1 MTSKGKEL
9 YHTIKRSL
17 TSPPFSVGT
26 SSSTTLSNGARYSG
40 GSTTSK
46 QWIHPPDILINGR
59 VEYSLKMLGT
69 TEVNEPKGTPAIR
82 DAIHAIRFQL
92 QVNKGITGHSG
103 SKLKKVDIH
112 ISIDGL
118 TVIDTKTKMI
128 LHKFPL
134 HKISF
139 CADDKQDKRVFSF
152 IAKEEASQRHKCFV
166 FLSDKLAEQ
175 ITLTVGEAF
184 DLAYQ
189 KFLEKNG
196 RDLENRKQV
205 IVLRKRIAELET
217 ENNELKEKLAAA
229 LRKNTVSANFWFIYL
244 EDVIFLLQLS
254 SVAPVLPSTPV
265 PSQPPNLTLSSLIT
279 LNSNNSVMCPPSAS
293 TVPVPI
299 LQPPPSTVP
308 RRNHALCTT
317 QNVENIEDLNN
328 AIPNVGRKL
337 ENICLDKLE
346 DIFDNEFDP
355 RADEKKKVDAKAKD
369 EFGLDPF
376 DDTVADTVFNAQE
389 SVDGVGNVAAALQE
403 PTVEEFDHMLSIVD
417 KRLAEM
423 RAGFA
428 SGHLAVGDTGD
439 SARDLQHIYGV
450 PSSQNLTLDSSS
462 AASPDKIPSSMS

>member
-17 TSPPFSVGT
+17 TSPPFGADT
-26 SSSTTLSNGARYSG
+26 SSSVVLSNGAKYSG
-40 GSTTSK
+40 GTTGSK

-59 VEYSLKMLGT
+59 VEYSLKMLGV
-69 TEVNEPKGTPAIR
+69 TEVNEPKGTPVIR

-112 ISIDGL
+112 ISVDGL

-152 IAKEEASQRHKCFV
+152 IAKEDSSSRHKCFV

-196 RDLENRKQV
+196 KDLENRKQV
-205 IVLRKRIAELET
+205 IVLRKRIAELES
-217 ENNELKEKLAAA
+217 ENNDLKEKLAAT
-229 LRKNTVSANFWFIYL
+229 LRQTTTNYDS
-244 EDVIFLLQLS
+244 Q
-254 SVAPVLPSTPV
+254 APSLPTSPV
-265 PSQPPNLTLSSLIT
+265 PSQPPTFLSSAVPAAVVPGA
-279 LNSNNSVMCPPSAS
+279 SNPSNGLGS
-293 TVPVPI
+293 LPI
-299 LQPPPSTVP
+299 LQPPPAAP
-308 RRNHALCTT
+308 RRNHIYPS
-317 QNVENIEDLNN
+317 QNMAIMEDLSNST
-328 AIPNVGRKL
+328 PDVGKKL
-337 ENICLDKLE
+337 ENLCLDKFE

-355 RADEKKKVDAKAKD
+355 RADEKKKAEELKAKD
-369 EFGLDPF
+369 QFGLDPF
-376 DDTVADTVFNAQE
+376 GDTVLDEMLKAQ
-389 SVDGVGNVAAALQE
+389 SNGVEKTGGIDPLSHE
-403 PTVEEFDHMLSIVD
+403 PTAEQLEQMLTLVD
-417 KRLAEM
+417 KRLTEM
-423 RAGFA
+423 RDGFA
-428 SGHLAVGDTGD
+428 AGHLAVGDTGD
-439 SARDLQHIYGV
+439 SARDLQHIYGI
-450 PSSQNLTLDSSS
+450 PSNQSS
-462 AASPDKIPSSMS
+462 ASIGPTLKADVSSP